1 MTLNLIQPLNLTCEA
16 VGYPPPT
23 YQWYKDG
30 EPIPGAKL
38 PYLYVPEASPEDR
51 GSYTC
56 VASND
61 QDVEESSPGLV
72 IIPGMSTSIISS
84 NV

>member
-1 MTLNLIQPLNLTCEA
+1 M
-16 VGYPPPT
+16 GYPPPT

-30 EPIPGAKL
+30 EPIPGATL
-38 PYLYVPEASPEDR
+38 PYLYVPEATPEDR

-61 QDVEESSPGLV
+61 QEVEVSSPGLV
-72 IIPGMSTSIISS
+72 TIPGMFIQYKWYVYECVQCVYVSITCSY
-84 NV
+84 